1 MANSED
7 GTSRRCF
14 MLSRR
19 MPNWVVDVERHGV
32 ANVSFKISV
41 ECREQLR
48 NCSNPPAVLT
58 WAVSDGAK
66 LRRSGRRRRRRY
78 GRTDGSVAPQPNI
91 LAIYVLSVWYLRNFI
106 DDLQRWRSK
115 ARLQRS
121 RWNMSYTKALESG
134 ALA

>member
-41 ECREQLR
+41 ECRE
-48 NCSNPPAVLT
+48 AI
-58 WAVSDGAK
+58 AK
-66 LRRSGRRRRRRY
+66 LFKPAGCI
-78 GRTDGSVAPQPNI
+78 DLGS
-91 LAIYVLSVWYLRNFI
+91 
-106 DDLQRWRSK
+106 
-115 ARLQRS
+115 
-121 RWNMSYTKALESG
+121 
-134 ALA
+134 